1 MSAYNFINEYF
12 PGWNIINSKGLYG
25 NHGTMI
31 IQDGETKLRVHLNMN
46 GASDWKDSDVTVSY
60 VEAV

>member
-12 PGWNIINSKGLYG
+12 PGWDVLGDVIIEN
-25 NHGTMI
+25 NHGKLI
-31 IQDGETKLRVHLNMN
+31 IRDGDAKLCVHLNMN

-60 VEAV
+60 FEEA